1 MSETQAIHCEQLLDH
16 PPARVWAALTEPELQ
31 ARWWSA
37 GDIRPVV
44 GHRFTLD
51 MAEWGQQQCEVIEVD
66 PERRLSYRFAEGVL
80 DTTVT
85 WTLEPEG
92 DGTRLTLDHSGFDL
106 DTPMGKAAFDGMGG
120 GWPKVLPRIDAALS
134 R

>member
-1 MSETQAIHCEQLLDH
+1 M
-16 PPARVWAALTEPELQ
+16 
-31 ARWWSA
+31 
-37 GDIRPVV
+37 
-44 GHRFTLD
+44 
-51 MAEWGQQQCEVIEVD
+51 
-66 PERRLSYRFAEGVL
+66 

>member
-1 MSETQAIHCEQLLDH
+1 MSETQTIHCEQLLDH

-51 MAEWGQQQCEVIEVD
+51 MAEWGHQQCEVIEVE

>member
-1 MSETQAIHCEQLLDH
+1 MSETQTIHCEQLLDH

-51 MAEWGQQQCEVIEVD
+51 MAEWGHQQCEVIEVE
-66 PERRLSYRFAEGVL
+66 PSAGSA
-80 DTTVT
+80 TASPKGS
-85 WTLEPEG
+85 WT
-92 DGTRLTLDHSGFDL
+92 
-106 DTPMGKAAFDGMGG
+106 
-120 GWPKVLPRIDAALS
+120 PRSPGRSSPRATAPG
-134 R
+134 